1 MINSTKGIKMKKKTK
16 KKKRHHFCH
25 WELRRS
31 SCLLIII
38 IIAIIF
44 IKTNRREEEEGKIMA
59 KVQLEKE
66 IQSHLF
72 RGKFNKSVIL
82 GKCTSLSLRTDI
94 SWKCFTSNITKTPLK
109 TTRTTQIEWEYNP
122 INNAIH
128 YFYYLQSFLSI
139 NSANWFSYL
148 VLWIPE

>member
-1 MINSTKGIKMKKKTK
+1 MKKK

-44 IKTNRREEEEGKIMA
+44 IKTNRGEDEAKIMA

-72 RGKFNKSVIL
+72 RGKFNKSGIL

-94 SWKCFTSNITKTPLK
+94 S
-109 TTRTTQIEWEYNP
+109 
-122 INNAIH
+122 
-128 YFYYLQSFLSI
+128 
-139 NSANWFSYL
+139 
-148 VLWIPE
+148 